1 MCHASNCNKYSKLS
15 STSVADH
22 SKHFWAHNLQ
32 RFSLDNFDKDSL
44 LYKLLAIHI
53 YLAKRYLWS

>member
-1 MCHASNCNKYSKLS
+1 MCQASNSNKYSKFS

-32 RFSLDNFDKDSL
+32 RFSLGNLDKDSL
-44 LYKLLAIHI
+44 AYKLLAIHI
-53 YLAKRYLWS
+53 Y